1 MESTIL
7 SSLEYQNKIWI
18 SHLLKFLVEQKAKN
32 HKECNEKAVEAL
44 YKWNPWINRNNE
56 WTEGLSRKNTLCQ

>member
-18 SHLLKFLVEQKAKN
+18 SHLLKFLVEQKAKS

-44 YKWNPWINRNNE
+44 YKWNP
-56 WTEGLSRKNTLCQ
+56 